1 MIDRWY
7 IIEVFGHQKHAGYVS
22 EVTVAGVQL
31 LLVEQPGHETVST
44 ERDIYPSR
52 RTRKVT
58 TRYPDARIELG
69 GAAIFRRVAV
79 TEEEVRAALRWC
91 TQPRPGEII
100 YGEWEDPAPAL
111 PGPVEDAEEV
121 GDTSWPQPEDQDR
134 EWSGDEEPETQRRWL
149 GEEE

>member
-1 MIDRWY
+1 MSALVGRWY
-7 IIEVFGHQKHAGYVS
+7 TIEVFGHQKHAGYVS

-44 ERDIYPSR
+44 EREPYPGR
-52 RTRKVT
+52 RTRRVI

-79 TEEEVRAALRWC
+79 TEEEARAGLRWC
-91 TQPRPGEII
+91 SQPRAAEIV

-121 GDTSWPQPEDQDR
+121 SPTHWIDEDD
-134 EWSGDEEPETQRRWL
+134 